1 MIIFRNDMEIQLRLF
16 KDQRKNMV
24 STIENNLTSEIIFKI
39 KEVVNQ
45 TLKVVDNYLLVENI
59 DKPQVLQEVL
69 QNFKTE
75 GYKFLDEIE
84 TTEIG
89 TLTDAE
95 DSISTKKLKFGK
107 PIHRSKSAINLSA
120 FIEKQFE
127 TVPPVIDLISPDN
140 TKNEES

>member
-95 DSISTKKLKFGK
+95 DSISTK
-107 PIHRSKSAINLSA
+107 N
-120 FIEKQFE
+120 
-127 TVPPVIDLISPDN
+127 
-140 TKNEES
+140 